1 MLDFDSDYVLEKKK
15 ISVLDNKN
23 ITIPEERQRE

>member
-15 ISVLDNKN
+15 IGVLNNEN